1 MAAKP
6 QKGYDRCRDKEGRKS
21 QTDDNQKKNVFVRL
35 FGVKT
40 FFNSI
45 RTELKKVTW
54 PDRKGLMTSAIT
66 VLAIIIMSSLII
78 FAFDRIINFVLT
90 KSGFYTPAPTEPA
103 AVVETID
110 EMDVLD
116 GAVDVSDVE
125 VDVADDVADAD
136 NVGTESSES

>member
-6 QKGYDRCRDKEGRKS
+6 QKKSATDAATKKGASRK
-21 QTDDNQKKNVFVRL
+21 QTDNQKKNVFVRL
-35 FGVKT
+35 FGRLKT

-90 KSGFYTPAPTEPA
+90 KSGFYTPTDRAGSRRR
-103 AVVETID
+103 D
-110 EMDVLD
+110 H
-116 GAVDVSDVE
+116 
-125 VDVADDVADAD
+125 
-136 NVGTESSES
+136 